1 VEWLA
6 PSGGWNAWDAALLA
20 VVLLS
25 TLVGLFRGFVLE
37 VLSLL
42 GWFVA
47 VVAAIVFAPDV
58 AAWLPVGEPGSRM
71 RDIAALVALF
81 LVVLVVWGILARLL
95 SRLIGKTPLRPLDR
109 LLGMAFG
116 FARAALVLL
125 ALTAVLLATP
135 IARSDGWRQSTGAR
149 WLEAALADIAPL
161 LPFDLPR
168 RMAPPPA
175 ASSSK
180 TRT

>member
-1 VEWLA
+1 MEWLS
-6 PSGGWNAWDAALLA
+6 PSGGWNGWDAAGLA
-20 VVLLS
+20 VVVLS
-25 TLVGLFRGFVLE
+25 TLVGLLRGFVLE

-47 VVAAIVFAPDV
+47 VVVAIVFAPDV
-58 AAWLPVGEPGSRM
+58 ATWLPVGEPGSRT

-125 ALTAVLLATP
+125 ALAAVLVATP
-135 IARSDGWRQSTGAR
+135 IVRSDGWRQSTGAR
-149 WLEAALADIAPL
+149 WLEAGLTEIAPL

-168 RMAPPPA
+168 RLPPSPA
-175 ASSSK
+175 TSSK